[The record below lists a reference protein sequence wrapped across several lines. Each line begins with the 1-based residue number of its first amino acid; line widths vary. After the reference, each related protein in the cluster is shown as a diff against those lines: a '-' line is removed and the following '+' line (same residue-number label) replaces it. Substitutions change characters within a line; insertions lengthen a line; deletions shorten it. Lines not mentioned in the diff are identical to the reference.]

1 MKQANMP
8 EGIALRLE
16 MLAGSPNFDVRDS
29 KTVSDAVATIMNL
42 QEKLKEAN
50 GKIAERDKKL
60 MEAAMQHG
68 ELRAKLDMN
77 KHAILHFQDT
87 FLKGID
93 VYKQRL
99 ADALRACE

>member
-1 MKQANMP
+1 MKQVNMP

-16 MLAGSPNFDVRDS
+16 MLAGSPNFDVREA
-29 KTVSDAVATIMNL
+29 KTLSDAVATIMSL

-50 GKIAERDKKL
+50 GKIAERDAGLKVAAGEIGKL
-60 MEAAMQHG
+60 
-68 ELRAKLDMN
+68 LTKLDLN
-77 KHAILHFQDT
+77 KQAILHFQDV
-87 FLKGID
+87 FFKGID